1 MIPKGAVVLICF
13 LCWGICF
20 GTENTDKKEKL
31 HAINRQIEEINRKM
45 QQLKSEKSSLLNDI
59 YEIELRYEKEKIESN
74 RIGMQLKWVGDKIE
88 SKLREQRRL
97 ELEIKKSNEKI
108 KQLVRLLYKIGGNT
122 YFKLFIRI
130 DNLDQLFR
138 NYRLF
143 TSLINIHVGELQKV
157 KRNMNELKKVKGQLV
172 NEQKRLKDLK
182 QMKDRNLRSIAGL
195 KRQKFN
201 LIMQINKDK
210 TEYLTLL
217 DELKY
222 EAQSLNTLISG
233 KATGAYFHI
242 ENIDNLIGKLIWPL
256 AGKVVSQFGKRK
268 STQFDTYIIN
278 NGIEIKPFQSDEVR
292 AIYPGEVVFADY
304 WKGYGNLVI
313 IQHSKDFHSMYGHC
327 EKINIKKGEAVK
339 AGDFI
344 AIAGDTGSTYGKSLY
359 FEIRKQLQPQ
369 NPLIWLRKR

>member
-1 MIPKGAVVLICF
+1 MMPKGAIVLICF
-13 LCWGICF
+13 LCWGIYF
-20 GTENTDKKEKL
+20 GTDNTDKKEKL

-45 QQLKSEKSSLLNDI
+45 QQLKSEKSSLLNEI

-130 DNLDQLFR
+130 DNLYQLFR

-157 KRNMNELKKVKGQLV
+157 KRNMNELEKVKGQLV

-242 ENIDNLIGKLIWPL
+242 ENIDNLIGKLIWPI

-292 AIYPGEVVFADY
+292 SIYPGEVVFADY